1 MRAARGELV
10 LTLHAGKGSGAHP
23 SGRSLRRWA
32 CAALGTRA
40 RGEISVALVGSARSR
55 ALNRRYRRRD
65 RVTNVLSFPAS
76 DAARRN
82 GLLGDL
88 VICPAVLRTEARA
101 QRKPVTAHW
110 AHLVVHGVLHLVGF
124 DHVKAQDARR
134 MERREIR
141 VLRRLGFDNPY
152 RVRPSLPAARA

>member
-1 MRAARGELV
+1 MSAGGCELV
-10 LTLHAGKGSGAHP
+10 LRLHAGKDSGAHP
-23 SGRSLRRWA
+23 SSGALRRWA
-32 CAALGTRA
+32 CAALGARA

-65 RVTNVLSFPAS
+65 RATNVLSFPAPET
-76 DAARRN
+76 ARRT

-88 VICPAVLRTEARA
+88 VICPAVLRAEARA
-101 QRKPVTAHW
+101 QRKPMAAHW

-124 DHVKAQDARR
+124 DHVKAEDARR

-141 VLRRLGFDNPY
+141 ILRRLGFDNPY
-152 RVRPSLPAARA
+152 VARPQLPAVRA